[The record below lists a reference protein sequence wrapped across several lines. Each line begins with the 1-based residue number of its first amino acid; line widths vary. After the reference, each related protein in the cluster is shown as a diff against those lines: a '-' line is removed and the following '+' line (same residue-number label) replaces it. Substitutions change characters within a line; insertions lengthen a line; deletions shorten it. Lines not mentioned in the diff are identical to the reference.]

1 MYQHFFFID
10 LLENSSFLFTHFKQ
24 TSINPS
30 LCQGTVAEGR
40 RQVDICIYIYIYN
53 IYIYIY
59 AHTHT
64 HIHTHIYIYIYTYI
78 HTHARMSLE
87 CTFPLCPPPHTNSV
101 TDRGNARTSAREYSE
116 VVSRILAFVPVIQ
129 VRTCSSVRRDDAQCR
144 LKNEWKERRRWQRQD
159 FCTPP

>member
-1 MYQHFFFID
+1 MRTPH
-10 LLENSSFLFTHFKQ
+10 
-24 TSINPS
+24 P
-30 LCQGTVAEGR
+30 TVASTIRASR
-40 RQVDICIYIYIYN
+40 RWSFHRSTACARKKLPRNRNALLTDT
-53 IYIYIY
+53 
-59 AHTHT
+59 HTHT